1 MQLPIVSKDTMSSV
15 LRDSERKLSKQFISE
30 MKKRLTKKNPLILEY
45 LEYCLVKSKDIKIGT
60 DLFISGLLLYRM
72 LESQQEAEDLEKQK
86 G

>member
-1 MQLPIVSKDTMSSV
+1 MPLPIVSKDTMSSV

-72 LESQQEAEDLEKQK
+72 LESQQEAEDLEKQI